1 MRRIVPQVLAAF
13 AVASLA
19 ACTDDLIGVYIP
31 EAPTNLTY
39 QLEPSGNPAEPR
51 GIILRWT
58 AVDDPDVIEFRVY
71 SRGSVNESF
80 GLRGATSSTS
90 FHDDGP
96 PHLEYFVTAVGVG
109 GGESERSNVVL
120 VDERLRLPAPATL
133 VSVSLNRAIHLDWAD
148 NAYEADPDGFA
159 YYRVYSTSYNLDQN
173 LCASSWVLEGTTVAP
188 SFYVGALVN
197 GQPRCFAVSAITI
210 EGFESLWSPL
220 RYDTP
225 RPDARNVVVFTTT
238 ADPTKS
244 GFRFWLDANGNGQV
258 NSLELGIVASGT
270 GTNMDFAVV
279 KNGSGIISLVPQR
292 SAVTA
297 RFYEPTAP
305 IPDLTSIDIAPAS
318 GYGTAALEARVGY
331 GYVFQMNEG
340 DGFYRYGALRV
351 TAVGTDYVIFD
362 WSYQTDPGNPEL
374 VRRR

>member
-1 MRRIVPQVLAAF
+1 MRRIVAQVLAAF

-39 QLEPSGNPAEPR
+39 LLEPSGNPAEPR

-80 GLRGATSSTS
+80 ALRGATSSTS

-109 GGESERSNVVL
+109 GGESGRSNVVL

-159 YYRVYSTSYNLDQN
+159 FYRVYSTSYDLDQN

-292 SAVTA
+292 SAVAA

-318 GYGTAALEARVGY
+318 GYGTAALEARAGY